1 MTPWGKYGILGF
13 TTTTR
18 SRTAAERSHLLSF
31 MVRQWEPCAKF
42 TDALALEALERVLP
56 HALIQA
62 AAAEADHPTVR
73 RRKLPA
79 DVTLLL
85 CVAMS
90 LFTQQALEGVLATLV
105 HGLRLFWP
113 DPDIALATKSA
124 ISQARYR
131 LGARP
136 VVALFHQVCQPL
148 ATEQTPGAFFCGL
161 RLMALDGTT
170 EGVPD
175 SPANERA
182 FGRHHSDR
190 GASAFPQVQG
200 VYLSECGT
208 HAVVDAGF
216 WPCHTS
222 ERVGAFRLLR
232 SVGAGML
239 LLLDRG
245 FYSCEMIERTVA
257 RGAHVLGR
265 VPAGV
270 TLTPRQLLPDGS
282 YWAYIYPADTQ
293 RRKRGDHLLVRV
305 IVYTLT
311 DPERPGYGE
320 THRLVTTLLDAQQTS
335 ALDLICAYHMRWE
348 IELTID
354 EIDTHQRLA
363 RHPLRSQKPV
373 GVLQELYS
381 LLLAHYAVR
390 ALMAEAA
397 VQAGLAPTCL
407 SFVHAV
413 EVIRVALDDF
423 HLVAPAQH
431 PLLYQR
437 LLRDIAACRL
447 PQRALR
453 TNPRVVKRKMS
464 NFKLKR
470 GSPPPSS
477 QHLSAFQTTI
487 HILPQDL
494 PAQHTL
500 DRPQPHDATTDTSWL
515 VPCLI

>member
-1 MTPWGKYGILGF
+1 
-13 TTTTR
+13 
-18 SRTAAERSHLLSF
+18 LSF
-31 MVRQWEPCAKF
+31 MVRQWEPRAKF
-42 TDALALEALERVLP
+42 TDTLALEVLERVLP

-62 AAAEADHPTVR
+62 AAAEADHPTQR

-90 LFTQQALEGVLATLV
+90 LWSHEALEVVLDKMA

-113 DPDIALATKSA
+113 EPDIALASKSA

-148 ATEQTPGAFFCGL
+148 ATAQTPGAFFCGL
-161 RLMALDGTT
+161 RLVAIDGTT
-170 EGVPD
+170 EDVPD

-208 HAVVDAGF
+208 HAVLDAGF
-216 WPCHTS
+216 WPCHIS
-222 ERVGAFRLLR
+222 ERMGAFRLLR

-245 FYSCEMIERTVA
+245 FYSCEMIERTVGRSA
-257 RGAHVLGR
+257 QVLGR

-282 YWAYIYPADTQ
+282 YWAYIYPADKE

-311 DPERPGYGE
+311 DPARPGYGE
-320 THRLVTTLLDAQQTS
+320 THRLVTTLLDAQQAP
-335 ALDLICAYHMRWE
+335 ALALICAYHLRWE

-354 EIDTHQRLA
+354 EIDTHQRLTQ
-363 RHPLRSQKPV
+363 HPLRSQKPV
-373 GVLQELYS
+373 GVIQELYS

-390 ALMAEAA
+390 AIMAAA
-397 VQAGLAPTCL
+397 ATQAGLSPTRL
-407 SFVHAV
+407 SFAQTV
-413 EVIRVALDDF
+413 ELIRVAVDDF
-423 HLVAPAQH
+423 HLVAPTHH

-470 GSPPPSS
+470 GSPPPAS
-477 QHLSAFQTTI
+477 QHLGAFALAI
-487 HILPQDL
+487 HILPHDL
-494 PAQHTL
+494 PAQQTL
-500 DRPQPHDATTDTSWL
+500 DRSQPSEPTVSL
-515 VPCLI
+515 PCLTPTLI

>member
-1 MTPWGKYGILGF
+1 
-13 TTTTR
+13 
-18 SRTAAERSHLLSF
+18 LSF
-31 MVRQWEPCAKF
+31 MVRQWEPRAKF
-42 TDALALEALERVLP
+42 TDTLALEALERVVP

-90 LFTQQALEGVLATLV
+90 LWSHEALEVVLDKMA

-113 DPDIALATKSA
+113 DPDIALANKSA

-148 ATEQTPGAFFCGL
+148 ATAQTPGAFFCGL
-161 RLMALDGTT
+161 RLMAIDGTT
-170 EGVPD
+170 EDVPD

-245 FYSCEMIERTVA
+245 FYSCEMLERTVA
-257 RGAHVLGR
+257 RGAH

-282 YWAYIYPADTQ
+282 YWASIYPADKE
-293 RRKRGDHLLVRV
+293 RRTRGDHLLVRV

-335 ALDLICAYHMRWE
+335 ALDLICAYHLRWE

-354 EIDTHQRLA
+354 EIDTHQRLTQ
-363 RHPLRSQKPV
+363 HPLRSQKPV
-373 GVLQELYS
+373 GVIQELYS

-390 ALMAEAA
+390 AIMAAA
-397 VQAGLAPTCL
+397 ATQAGLSPTRL
-407 SFVHAV
+407 SFAQTV
-413 EVIRVALDDF
+413 ELIRVAVDDF
-423 HLVAPAQH
+423 HLVAPTHH
-431 PLLYQR
+431 PHLYAR

-447 PQRALR
+447 PQRAPR

-470 GSPPPSS
+470 GSPPPAS
-477 QHLSAFQTTI
+477 QHLGAFALAI

-494 PAQHTL
+494 PAQQTL
-500 DRPQPHDATTDTSWL
+500 DRSQPGETTVGL
-515 VPCLI
+515 PCLTPTLI